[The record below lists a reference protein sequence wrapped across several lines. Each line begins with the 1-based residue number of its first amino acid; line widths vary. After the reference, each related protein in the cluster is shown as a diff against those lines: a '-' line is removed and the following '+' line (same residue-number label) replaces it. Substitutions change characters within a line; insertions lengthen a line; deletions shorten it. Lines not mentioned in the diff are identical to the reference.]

1 MTPSFWYLQQHD
13 PQNNLESTF
22 SVSLV
27 AGELISLFLETLQV
41 FVDNFAAQIPLPLCF
56 RRINNPDP
64 NCLSQTFER
73 EKESNKK
80 ENTAKF

>member
-1 MTPSFWYLQQHD
+1 LVDDTFPSLWYLQQHD
-13 PQNNLESTF
+13 PL
-22 SVSLV
+22 
-27 AGELISLFLETLQV
+27 AGELISLFLETLLV
-41 FVDNFAAQIPLPLCF
+41 FVDNFAAQIPLPICF